1 MHMQPCSKSCG
12 LEEELV
18 KHKEE
23 IRKQQ
28 IEINVS
34 RALLKERSDQVH
46 KLRSDLEHVSMKHRK
61 LQEESRG
68 FGIQKFQSSNVDIQ
82 FYTGL
87 PSYAHFQ
94 ELLKFVEP
102 GNKGENIIY
111 WKSTATS
118 EDERRGRPQKLSIED
133 QLFLVL
139 VKLRVGLFHKH
150 LGHLFNV
157 SETTVSR
164 VFLTWM
170 SFLYLRLTELP
181 LWLPRDVVDTLM
193 PATFKD
199 KYRSTRVIID
209 ATELRCEV
217 SSSLVTQSGTY
228 SYYKSANTFKGLVG
242 ISPNG
247 QLTFVSELF
256 MGSVS
261 DREAVVKSGF
271 LERPFEFGDAVMADK
286 GFKIQDLLEK
296 KGVLLNIPPFLTKG
310 QFPTADVQET
320 QDIASLRIH
329 VERRIQRI
337 KTFHILNHPI
347 AISLAPIANQIWTVC
362 AILSNMQS
370 PLMRYSE

>member
-1 MHMQPCSKSCG
+1 
-12 LEEELV
+12 
-18 KHKEE
+18 
-23 IRKQQ
+23 
-28 IEINVS
+28 
-34 RALLKERSDQVH
+34 
-46 KLRSDLEHVSMKHRK
+46 LRSDLEDVSIKHRK

-68 FGIQKFQSSNVDIQ
+68 FGIQKFQSSNVDVQ

-87 PSYAHFQ
+87 PSYDHFQ

-133 QLFLVL
+133 QLFLVF

-181 LWLPRDVVDTLM
+181 LWLPRGVVDTLM

-217 SSSLVTQSGTY
+217 SSS
-228 SYYKSANTFKGLVG
+228 
-242 ISPNG
+242 
-247 QLTFVSELF
+247 
-256 MGSVS
+256 
-261 DREAVVKSGF
+261 
-271 LERPFEFGDAVMADK
+271 
-286 GFKIQDLLEK
+286 
-296 KGVLLNIPPFLTKG
+296 
-310 QFPTADVQET
+310 
-320 QDIASLRIH
+320 
-329 VERRIQRI
+329 
-337 KTFHILNHPI
+337 
-347 AISLAPIANQIWTVC
+347 
-362 AILSNMQS
+362 
-370 PLMRYSE
+370 